1 MPNTEER
8 HRFLAAQLKE
18 RAQCLLD
25 GKICVGVISNKE
37 KFDKLKSNPLYE
49 KFHLKHL
56 QSNKDTWG
64 FRFDLVIKINNP
76 GMIDEGASDA
86 VREMGLMIWNQAA
99 LYEWAKELESE

>member
-1 MPNTEER
+1 MPKVEER

-18 RAQCLLD
+18 RAQCLLA
-25 GKICVGVISNKE
+25 GKICVGVISNTE
-37 KFDKLKSNPLYE
+37 KFEKLKGNPLYS

-56 QSNKDTWG
+56 QYKRDTIC
-64 FRFDLVIKINNP
+64 FRFDLVIKIKNP

-99 LYEWAKELESE
+99 LYEWAKELED

>member
-1 MPNTEER
+1 MPKVEER

-37 KFDKLKSNPLYE
+37 KFDKLKANPLYG
-49 KFHLKHL
+49 KFYLKHL
-56 QSNKDTWG
+56 QSKRDTLCFG
-64 FRFDLVIKINNP
+64 FDLVIKIKNP

-99 LYEWAKELESE
+99 LYEWAKKLED